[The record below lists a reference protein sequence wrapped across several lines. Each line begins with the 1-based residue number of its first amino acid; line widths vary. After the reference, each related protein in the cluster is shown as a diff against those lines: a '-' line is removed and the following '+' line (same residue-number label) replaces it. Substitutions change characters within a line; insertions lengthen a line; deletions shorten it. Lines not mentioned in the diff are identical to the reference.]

1 MIVEL
6 IGAALA
12 GALLHEIAHW
22 ALATAAGRDARIDW
36 RAFETV
42 WPTETIEW
50 QDCAAG
56 LAPQLLGLV
65 AGLSVIA
72 GLVSPP
78 IWLAPGWV
86 TLTLT
91 GSREDWALLKRYGET
106 SQASMTST
114 QSG

>member
-6 IGAALA
+6 LGAGLA
-12 GALLHEIAHW
+12 GALLHEAAHW
-22 ALATAAGRDARIDW
+22 TVATAAGRDAHIDW
-36 RAFETV
+36 QEFETV
-42 WPTETIEW
+42 WPTEKVEW

-56 LAPQLLGLV
+56 LAPQTLGIV
-65 AGLSVIA
+65 AAVCVLAGVVSVP
-72 GLVSPP
+72 LWVV
-78 IWLAPGWV
+78 PGWV

-106 SQASMTST
+106 AEPSPGVA